1 MLHALVPVKSL
12 ALAKTRLAALLS
24 ADERR
29 SLALA
34 MLADVL
40 EVLIAAPVVERV
52 VVVSRDEAVLA
63 LARSTG
69 VCSYTENA
77 PDLNSALRRAAL
89 WSRQQGA
96 PALAALHADLP
107 LLAAGDVEALALP
120 LAEGYDASLAPAHD
134 GGGTN
139 AVAFRSSADLPFL
152 FGGRSLARF
161 ERVAEARQLSARLV
175 RSYGLE
181 HDIDR
186 PEDLVWLVD
195 QPGMT
200 RAQQL
205 ARSLG
210 MIERVAC
217 V

>member
-107 LLAAGDVEALALP
+107 LLTAGDVEALALP
-120 LAEGYDASLAPAHD
+120 LTEGYDASLAPAQD
-134 GGGTN
+134 GGTN

-195 QPGMT
+195 QPGTT
-200 RAQQL
+200 RA
-205 ARSLG
+205 
-210 MIERVAC
+210 
-217 V
+217 